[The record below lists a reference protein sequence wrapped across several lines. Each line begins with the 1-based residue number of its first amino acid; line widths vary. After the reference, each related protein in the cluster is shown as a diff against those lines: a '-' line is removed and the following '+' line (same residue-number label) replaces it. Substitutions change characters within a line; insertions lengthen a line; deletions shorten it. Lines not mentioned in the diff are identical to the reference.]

1 MESNDN
7 ITGKPQKKNKDF
19 IWLLIGG
26 IGLVAVLILLK
37 VLMRHFGLIG

>member
-7 ITGKPQKKNKDF
+7 MTGKPEKKNKDF

-26 IGLVAVLILLK
+26 IGLVAVLVLLK
-37 VLMRHFGLIG
+37 VGMRYFGLIG